1 MKNIELVILQNLI
14 YNDEF
19 SRKVTPFLKKEYFHD
34 QIEKLV
40 FGAIQD
46 FIATYNALPTKEA
59 IVIDLD
65 KKTSLTEPQFEELG
79 KLMES
84 LTDED
89 VPELDWLSSQ
99 TEDFCKDKNLEFLI
113 LNEDH
118 LAPKY
123 K

>member
-65 KKTSLTEPQFEELG
+65 KKTSLTEPQFEELC

-99 TEDFCKDKNLEFLI
+99 TEDFCKDKAVYNAIMESIHILE
-113 LNEDH
+113 D
-118 LAPKY
+118 K
-123 K
+123 